1 SSPAPIS
8 ASLPS
13 SLTRFILLYP
23 SVAPLSSLLPS
34 QMSARPFLLD
44 EAEDRGND
52 SLNSSSLSSLT
63 EEPSDAHTVGSQDSS
78 SADSNLHSGEDE
90 SDPEGQVS
98 EEDRRILAQF
108 FRPDDEVEY
117 EDDADDEAEEEEA
130 MFTSDDSRSTSQRTA
145 VSMMSEDS
153 FVLSGCRPTP
163 APLRR
168 SERIREQEAAR
179 ERRRADRALMTSDDR
194 SELSCEADTVAEPRA
209 RPSEASARGGNGVG
223 PDRQSTRRKPVAKI
237 ERGQKLLHFPPS
249 ISTSFVTE
257 WTSVEEGKTTTWLLL
272 PFVPQRADQYNRVF
286 RLAGSEWTR
295 ERGPETATA
304 TSSTTL
310 SPFPVSR
317 KGKQRVQDD
326 DTGAADAASPG
337 KGKQRAY
344 DDDAG
349 TADAP
354 IEIPSSDED
363 WGEPLRDESQP
374 GPSRPRTSRP
384 APAAASEVHPFPALL
399 MYESDESDQ

>member
-1 SSPAPIS
+1 FVACSHIC
-8 ASLPS
+8 SLPS

-63 EEPSDAHTVGSQDSS
+63 EEPSDAHTVGTQDSS

-108 FRPDDEVEY
+108 FRPDDEFEY
-117 EDDADDEAEEEEA
+117 EDDADDDAEEEEA

-209 RPSEASARGGNGVG
+209 RPSEATARGGNGVG

-257 WTSVEEGKTTTWLLL
+257 WTSVEEGKTTTW
-272 PFVPQRADQYNRVF
+272 
-286 RLAGSEWTR
+286 
-295 ERGPETATA
+295 GPETATA

-326 DTGAADAASPG
+326 DTGASDATSPG

-384 APAAASEVHPFPALL
+384 GPAAASEVHPFPALL